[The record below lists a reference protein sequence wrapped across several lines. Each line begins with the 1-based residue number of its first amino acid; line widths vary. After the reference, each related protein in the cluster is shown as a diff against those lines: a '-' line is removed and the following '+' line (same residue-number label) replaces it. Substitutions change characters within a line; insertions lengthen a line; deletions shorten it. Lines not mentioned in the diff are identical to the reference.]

1 MDRKSF
7 IIGGILGMI
16 AGAGIGAFAMHKYQN
31 NQIVEVCSEMREY
44 YRKKYSNG
52 EEPPGESCE
61 KTELNKDDRN
71 HISYDTEDDDDA
83 PIIDYTKVQG
93 RPIPF
98 GVETEIVEDE
108 DGNLHEVAYGFP
120 LSEEVTTPYSISPDQ
135 FSEDNDYKK
144 ILLTWYEKNRV
155 LAYDS
160 NPHITIDQEYWG
172 ELVGDFEAHF
182 GDWERDS
189 VYIRNEIDKVDYAID
204 ACITN
209 YDELIKVV
217 RDTRG
222 DDSID
227 D

>member
-1 MDRKSF
+1 MNNKTTF
-7 IIGGILGMI
+7 ALGAILGAIIG
-16 AGAGIGAFAMHKYQN
+16 AGVGAFAMHKYQN

-52 EEPPGESCE
+52 DEPP
-61 KTELNKDDRN
+61 TETVKKAEVKKEDQNA
-71 HISYDTEDDDDA
+71 ISYNVEEEAA
-83 PIIDYTKVQG
+83 PTIDYTKVKG

-120 LSEEVTTPYSISPDQ
+120 QSEEVTTPYSVSPDQ
-135 FSEDNDYKK
+135 FNEENGYKK

-160 NPHITIDQEYWG
+160 NPHITIDQENWG

-189 VYIRNEIDKVDYAID
+189 VYIRNEVDKVDYAID

-209 YDELIKVV
+209 YNELIKVV

-222 DDSID
+222 DDIGD